1 MGKNN
6 LLLGT
11 ARGKLGD
18 VVFYRTGGEQ
28 RFRTRVRP
36 TNPRTY
42 AQLIQRCVV
51 STAVKAYSP
60 LVTVCDHA
68 FQNYSGKQ
76 KNMERFMRLN
86 IEALRPLALQMVYRW
101 EPFELIPKINIGN
114 WSKKDSTDIML
125 NNIIV
130 SEGDLPNVQVKFGM
144 SDISG
149 ESPIIVDANASK
161 SQFSYQDLCNMLG
174 LQAGDQLTFIW
185 QKSKTSGNNV
195 NGILAATHIA
205 RVILMPKD
213 GDMSKPFLSITGGAT
228 GAFLTIED
236 PNDNNYGNIYFR
248 INASDETLSAW
259 PENTYSQ
266 TIYSNICTFVIITS
280 RFENNVWRR
289 SSSRMMMNND
299 AWVQTLQNALDSYMK
314 SDTSSLYLNQSTTET
329 KNVATRALKSEL
341 ETEIEA
347 LQESEENANK
357 KRKK

>member
-60 LVTVCDHA
+60 LVNVCDHA

-101 EPFELIPKINIGN
+101 EPFSLYPGINVGN

-130 SEGDLPNVQVKFGM
+130 SEGDLTNVPVDFEQTT
-144 SDISG
+144 ISG
-149 ESPIIVDANASK
+149 ISPTIKTSIENIAGAT
-161 SQFSYQDLCNMLG
+161 YQDVCNALG

-185 QKSKTSGNNV
+185 QKSKTSEGTM
-195 NGILAATHIA
+195 NGILNATYIS

-213 GDMSKPFLSITGGAT
+213 GDMSKTFLKAGTGQAT
-228 GAFLTIED
+228 NFKTIND
-236 PNDNNYGNIYFR
+236 PNDNNYGNIYFTED
-248 INASDETLSAW
+248 ADKETYSVW
-259 PENTYSQ
+259 PENTYSA

-289 SSSRMMMNND
+289 SSSRMIMDNN
-299 AWVQTLQNALDSYMK
+299 AWKQTLQNALDSYMK

-347 LQESEENANK
+347 LEESEENANK

>member
-51 STAVKAYSP
+51 STAVKAYGP

-86 IEALRPLALQMVYRW
+86 IEALRPLALQMVERW
-101 EPFELIPKINIGN
+101 QPFELVPRINVGN

-130 SEGDLPNVQVKFGM
+130 SEGDLPNIPVEFGDSNLGGLQPLIAVDLTG
-144 SDISG
+144 SDTM
-149 ESPIIVDANASK
+149 
-161 SQFSYQDLCNMLG
+161 SYQDVCNALG

-185 QKSKTSGNNV
+185 QKSKVGESEQ
-195 NGILAATHIA
+195 NGILNATFIS
-205 RVILMPKD
+205 RVILMPSD
-213 GDMSKPFLSITGGAT
+213 GDMSKR
-228 GAFLTIED
+228 FLTSPTSGINQFQEVND
-236 PNDNNYGNIYFR
+236 PNPNNYGSIYFR
-248 INASDETLSAW
+248 GGTDNNRLGAY
-259 PENTYSQ
+259 PENTYTQ
-266 TIYSNICTFVIITS
+266 TKYSNICTFVIITS
-280 RFENNVWRR
+280 RFENNMWRR
-289 SSSRMMMNND
+289 SSSRMIMNNN
-299 AWVQTLQNALDSYMK
+299 AWQQTLQNALDSYMK

-329 KNVATRALKSEL
+329 QNEATRTLRNEL
-341 ETEIEA
+341 QTTIEVTEEV
-347 LQESEENANK
+347 EEVSTKRSK
-357 KRKK
+357 K